1 MNAKETLSGI
11 VQRIQAAGMSSPAV
25 FIFISA
31 AGISQLFYKYISN
44 AIQLN
49 VLFSFSAVWLCNDK
63 IKAAS
68 PRAKAVFFCSQIAVL
83 AAVYLTGLFTFSE
96 QLESIC
102 FSLIYLYCIGAV
114 IAFFPAAD
122 FLKECKLRFV
132 HILVALLFFA
142 AVYCALFIA
151 VLFINAIFNLTIDFS
166 ESIIFRITNATA
178 MVTALTVFAAYRSKP
193 LVHSK
198 FFAVMF
204 QKLLPMLLVP
214 IGVLGLVYLTK
225 YVFFPCS
232 TESIAFPLYY
242 LVLSGIVL
250 CLLMMQHFEDRSM
263 LVRLMLVLLG
273 IASLLFIAAMLR
285 ERVTNTRHYGR
296 IGFTHDDFL
305 PLHEI
310 AVNGLLALY
319 FFAAAF
325 SGKNITARFRT
336 VAAVI
341 TLILFFPIIG
351 FYNYVHFKS
360 GYTVKLRNASEE
372 FSLKRE
378 RENGAVPRSEHLY
391 QSYPSV
397 HESSD
402 TADYII
408 DTTGYSAVLL
418 GVDLRLD
425 AIPAESIPQQAQCR
439 YKQFLFSIEPDGKFL
454 KITDETAGQMI
465 LIDFYTRIKAD
476 SAASDTASENQP
488 FIYEDQKVKIIIGD
502 ASYAEEKYARI
513 AFDAYIKREPLY

>member
-1 MNAKETLSGI
+1 MNAKETLTGI

-31 AGISQLFYKYISN
+31 AGISQLFYKYIPN

-102 FSLIYLYCIGAV
+102 LSLIYLYCIGAV
-114 IAFFPAAD
+114 IAFFSAAD

-151 VLFINAIFNLTIDFS
+151 VFFINAIFNLKIDFS

-178 MVTALTVFAAYRSKP
+178 TVTALTVFAAYRSKP

-225 YVFFPCS
+225 YVFFPRS

-273 IASLLFIAAMLR
+273 IASLL
-285 ERVTNTRHYGR
+285 
-296 IGFTHDDFL
+296 FL

-425 AIPAESIPQQAQCR
+425 AIPAEFIPQQAQCR

-454 KITDETAGQMI
+454 KITDETAGQMV

-476 SAASDTASENQP
+476 SAASDTVSENQP